1 MSIFKIDLII
11 EKNIVLETN
20 IDNVWENIIDTDKK
34 AVWSPWLILEK
45 NCKQTTKWRKA
56 TVWYLETW
64 DWTVVWSGEQIIT
77 DIVKNEH
84 INYDLNFL
92 KPFKS
97 SNKASFVLEKLSD
110 TSTKLTWKMQGTL
123 PIFLF
128 FLKKMMTVMVW
139 KDFERGLSMLKS
151 ILEKWKLDTS
161 TEFSWVDTLE
171 KKYYIWT
178 KTECVIKDIW
188 NKISSSFTSLINITK
203 EHNLGPLSYFTI
215 YNKADIVND
224 KFEIEACIEIS
235 ENDFKNFKLPIVSTY
250 FLWFVDK
257 MKVAVTTHYGSYDF
271 IENSWTWAYMYL
283 KPNKLK
289 KNKNIPAIE
298 LYEKWF
304 VDNIDES
311 KYVTHII
318 IPIK

>member
-1 MSIFKIDLII
+1 MSIFKINLNI
-11 EKNIVLETN
+11 EKSIVLETN
-20 IDNVWENIIDTDKK
+20 IDNVWDYITDTDKK
-34 AVWSPWLILEK
+34 TAWSPRLILEK

-56 TVWYLETW
+56 TVWYLESW
-64 DWTVVWSGEQIIT
+64 DWAVVWSGEQIIT
-77 DIVKNEH
+77 EIVKNEY
-84 INYDLNFL
+84 IYFDLNFL

-97 SNKASFVLEKLSD
+97 SNKASFVLEKISD
-110 TSTKLTWKMQGTL
+110 TSTKLTWKMQWTL
-123 PIFLF
+123 PILLF
-128 FLKKMMTVMVW
+128 FLKKMMTIMVV
-139 KDFERGLSMLKS
+139 KDFERGLLMLKT

-171 KKYYIWT
+171 KKFYIWT
-178 KTECVIKDIW
+178 KTECNHSEIW
-188 NKISSSFTSLINITK
+188 TKIGSNFSSLINITK
-203 EHNLGPLSYFTI
+203 EHNLAPLSYFTI

-250 FLWFVDK
+250 FLSSIDK

-271 IENSWTWAYMYL
+271 IDNSWTWAYMYL

-289 KNKNIPAIE
+289 KNSKYPAIE

-318 IPIK
+318 IPVK